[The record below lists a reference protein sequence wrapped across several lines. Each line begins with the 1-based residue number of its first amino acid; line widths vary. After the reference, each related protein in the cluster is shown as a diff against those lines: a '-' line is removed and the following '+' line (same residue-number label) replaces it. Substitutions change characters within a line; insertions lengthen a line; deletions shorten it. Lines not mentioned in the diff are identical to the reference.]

1 MILQD
6 EACTQLNTDI
16 DDTMGKKNGGEDAK
30 AASRG
35 KSRSDTGSKAKGKGK
50 GGRNGGGAPLDCA
63 RGDEESEANFKRRS
77 FPVTLRMWDFQ
88 QCDSKR
94 CTGRKLCR
102 FGYVKS
108 MKPGQHFRG
117 LVLSPAGEHI
127 VSPADRV
134 RLFVPHAA
142 NACILSHAMVLD
154 SRLYY
159 ACYHYMRRV
168 LSSRLVSR

>member
-1 MILQD
+1 
-6 EACTQLNTDI
+6 
-16 DDTMGKKNGGEDAK
+16 MGKKNGGDAMAAGGK
-30 AASRG
+30 ASRSG
-35 KSRSDTGSKAKGKGK
+35 KSRSSDAGNKSKSGK
-50 GGRNGGGAPLDCA
+50 GGRGRHGGGAPADRE
-63 RGDEESEANFKRRS
+63 RGDDESEANYKRRS

-134 RLFVPHAA
+134 RSCMTCPHLHAA
-142 NACILSHAMVLD
+142 LSGLRNVHTAP
-154 SRLYY
+154 YT
-159 ACYHYMRRV
+159 H
-168 LSSRLVSR
+168 VST

>member
-1 MILQD
+1 MGFAWPHLS
-6 EACTQLNTDI
+6 ECTCQSNTHTHTH
-16 DDTMGKKNGGEDAK
+16 DTMGKKNGGDDAK
-30 AASRG
+30 PAAARGG
-35 KSRSDTGSKAKGKGK
+35 KSRSGGDTGGSSKSSKGKGK
-50 GGRNGGGAPLDCA
+50 GGRNGGGAPPDRE
-63 RGDEESEANFKRRS
+63 RGDEESEANFKRRL

-134 RLFVPHAA
+134 RTP
-142 NACILSHAMVLD
+142 
-154 SRLYY
+154 
-159 ACYHYMRRV
+159 
-168 LSSRLVSR
+168 